1 MFFYL
6 SKLLTIFLFPY
17 PLFLLIAVIAAV
29 RMQPSWTR
37 FVFRIALLALYALST
52 NPVSGLLIAPLED
65 AYPHRSVKNIS
76 AQLSA
81 DAVVVLGGMVDPL
94 TGRPGPEFISSVDR
108 ILAGEALLRKNAAPV
123 LVLSGGSGLILQIG
137 ESEALILQR
146 WLLEERGIAAERIV
160 IESTSRNTA
169 ENARETAKLA
179 AKQGWRKIILVT
191 SALHMPRSVGCFRA
205 AAPDLGLIPFPVDY
219 YRSRIFPGPEGLIP
233 SPSAVSVSTIAI
245 KEYIG
250 LAAYWLRGYI

>member
-17 PLFLLIAVIAAV
+17 PLFMIIAAIAAF
-29 RMQPSWTR
+29 RMTPSWTR
-37 FVFRIALLALYALST
+37 FVFRTALLSLYALST
-52 NPVSGLLIAPLED
+52 NPVSGWLIAPLED
-65 AYPHRSVKNIS
+65 AYPPRSVNDVS
-76 AQLSA
+76 ANVKA
-81 DAVVVLGGMVDPL
+81 DAIVILGGMVDPL
-94 TGRPGPEFISSVDR
+94 TGRPGPEFISSADR
-108 ILAGEALLRKNAAPV
+108 ILAGEALLRRNAAPV
-123 LVLSGGSGLILQIG
+123 LVLSGGSGLILQTG

-146 WLLEERGIAAERIV
+146 WLQHERGVPPERIV

-169 ENARETAKLA
+169 ENARETAKIA
-179 AKQGWRKIILVT
+179 AVHGWRRLILVT
-191 SALHMPRSVGCFRA
+191 SALHMPRSSACFHK
-205 AAPDLGLIPFPVDY
+205 AAPELDVTPFPVDY
-219 YRSRIFPGPEGLIP
+219 YRSRTFPGPEGIIP